1 MTLAQTTADAAEDFM
16 IHRYRE
22 HRARLEHGLTVSCG
36 RCGTS
41 QIVHP
46 DSDTRHFALVCLAC
60 HEKTLFSRPGS
71 L

>member
-1 MTLAQTTADAAEDFM
+1 MALAQTTADAAEDFT
-16 IHRYRE
+16 IRRYRE
-22 HRARLEHGLTVSCG
+22 HGARVGHGLAVSCG

-46 DSDTRHFALVCLAC
+46 DRGIRQFALVCLAC

-71 L
+71 R